1 VGFEAVLELAAQS
14 IASRSGEASAMDWVL
29 FGGEDHSFLAS
40 FPAKEVPR
48 GFKVIGA
55 VAKGSGVYLGD
66 KVLEPRGWDSV
77 RREAQS

>member
-1 VGFEAVLELAAQS
+1 
-14 IASRSGEASAMDWVL
+14 MDWVL

-55 VAKGSGVYLGD
+55 VAKRSGGSLGD
-66 KVLEPRGWDSV
+66 RVLEPRGWDSV
-77 RREAQS
+77 SREAQS